1 MRRSAAH
8 SRVSHER
15 WLISYADFI
24 TLLFAF
30 FVVLYAFAKAD
41 HKKQSQVSQ
50 AIDTAFR
57 SMGVFHDHPGEDA
70 LQVIAHRGGADTA
83 SSVREV
89 MDEDLES
96 PAKVRDDLEHI
107 RRELTKSLSPQIAD
121 RAVSIE
127 MSRDGLVVSLREA
140 GFFDSGSAAPHLGT
154 GRILR
159 TIGAS
164 LDGTDFDVR
173 VEGHTDNLPVHNAQ
187 FDSNW
192 ELSTARATGIA
203 RLLLELHAIPA
214 DRISAAGFAEFHP
227 VADNATA
234 EGRAQNRRVDLVVI
248 PRTRIN
254 FAASGSPA
262 PNDPWRR
269 ITDN

>member
-1 MRRSAAH
+1 MRRSTAQ
-8 SRVSHER
+8 SRISHER

-41 HKKQSQVSQ
+41 QKKQSQVSQ

-57 SMGVFHDHPGEDA
+57 SMGVFHDHPGEHA
-70 LQVIAHRGGADTA
+70 LQVNAHRGGADTA
-83 SSVREV
+83 SSVQEI
-89 MDEDLES
+89 MNEDLES

-121 RAVSIE
+121 RSVSIAVG
-127 MSRDGLVVSLREA
+127 RDGLVVSLREA
-140 GFFDSGSAAPHLGT
+140 GFFDSGSATPHPGT
-154 GRILR
+154 SSILR
-159 TIGAS
+159 VIGAS

-173 VEGHTDNLPVHNAQ
+173 VEGHTDNVPVHNAQ

-192 ELSTARATGIA
+192 ELSTARATRIA
-203 RLLLELHAIPA
+203 RLVLELQTIPA
-214 DRISAAGFAEFHP
+214 DRISAAGYAEFHP
-227 VADNATA
+227 VAENETA
-234 EGRAQNRRVDLVVI
+234 EGRAQNRRVDLVFI

-254 FAASGSPA
+254 FAASDSPA
-262 PNDPWRR
+262 PGGPWRR

>member
-1 MRRSAAH
+1 
-8 SRVSHER
+8 
-15 WLISYADFI
+15 
-24 TLLFAF
+24 
-30 FVVLYAFAKAD
+30 VVLYTFARAD
-41 HKKQSQVSQ
+41 QKKQLQVSQ

-57 SMGVFHDHPGEDA
+57 SMGVFHDHPEEDA
-70 LQVIAHRGGADTA
+70 LQVDVHRGGANTA
-83 SSVREV
+83 SSLREV
-89 MDEDLES
+89 MNEDLES

-121 RAVSIE
+121 HSLSIA
-127 MSRDGLVVSLREA
+127 MGRDGLVVSLREA
-140 GFFDSGSAAPHLGT
+140 GFFDSGSAAPHPGT
-154 GRILR
+154 GRILKA
-159 TIGAS
+159 IGAS

-173 VEGHTDNLPVHNAQ
+173 IEGHTDNVPVHNAQ

-203 RLLLELHAIPA
+203 RLVLQLRAIPA

-248 PRTRIN
+248 PRARIN
-254 FAASGSPA
+254 FASSGSPA
-262 PNDPWRR
+262 SNGPWRR